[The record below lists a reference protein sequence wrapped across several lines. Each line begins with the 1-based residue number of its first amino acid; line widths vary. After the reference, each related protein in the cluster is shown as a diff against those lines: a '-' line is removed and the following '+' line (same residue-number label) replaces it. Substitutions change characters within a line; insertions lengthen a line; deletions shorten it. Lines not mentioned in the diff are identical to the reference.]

1 MALTV
6 VEPRTDSP
14 LPAAGSRTL
23 IIVGSDGSGKTT
35 TINALVDEL
44 VRDGIAARIVANPA
58 GRRWFTR
65 QFTDKG
71 RTIPVR
77 MLDLFESCIRM
88 LNVAVNSFTATRFD
102 GLTVM
107 DRHLHCQLVLRRLRG
122 QPAGLLLPKLAKH
135 MVRESK
141 IIVLDVDPALA
152 QERIVARAEDFET
165 LEYLVSSRREYLT
178 MAAQQGWTVIDA
190 SGTVVR
196 TVRQI
201 RNTLGC

>member
-6 VEPRTDSP
+6 VEPRTDFQ
-14 LPAAGSRTL
+14 LPAGGSRTL
-23 IIVGSDGSGKTT
+23 IVVGSDGSGKTT

-44 VRDGIAARIVANPA
+44 VRDGIAARNVANPA
-58 GRRWFTR
+58 GRRWFIR
-65 QFTDKG
+65 QFTGKG
-71 RTIPVR
+71 RPIPVR

-88 LNVAVNSFTATRFD
+88 LNVAVNSFTAMRFD

-122 QPAGLLLPKLAKH
+122 QPAGLLLPKLAKY
-135 MVRESK
+135 MVREAHV
-141 IIVLDVDPALA
+141 IVLDVDPAIA

-165 LEYLVSSRREYLT
+165 LEYLASSRREYLA

-190 SGTVVR
+190 SGTAAR

-201 RNTLGC
+201 RDALGC